1 MKIHYSWYDNGNDY
15 YPLRM
20 LHFNHSEGN
29 NDDALFNSISL
40 SDDHLIFILDNV
52 TGEPKLVQAGHVKIG
67 DMLYY
72 SNFDCCSD
80 DNYNYNDNDT
90 DDDHDGHDTFDESLE
105 LVTVTDISQ
114 VAMCQKRVIFTTDP
128 YLLVNNI
135 AVSPYVGA
143 HPIYHDIL
151 HAIFVFLANT
161 ETITSFQFT
170 SSLVSML
177 FFIPLLVIYIL
188 YQWCFELVLV
198 SFMYVAWKW
207 VTHNQQKDY

>member
-29 NDDALFNSISL
+29 NDNDVLFNSISL

-52 TGEPKLVQAGHVKIG
+52 TSQPKLVQAGHVKIG

-72 SNFDCCSD
+72 SNFHCCS
-80 DNYNYNDNDT
+80 NGNDNINDVNDDGDT
-90 DDDHDGHDTFDESLE
+90 LDESLE

-143 HPIYHDIL
+143 HAIYHHIL

-207 VTHNQQKDY
+207 VNHNHQKDY